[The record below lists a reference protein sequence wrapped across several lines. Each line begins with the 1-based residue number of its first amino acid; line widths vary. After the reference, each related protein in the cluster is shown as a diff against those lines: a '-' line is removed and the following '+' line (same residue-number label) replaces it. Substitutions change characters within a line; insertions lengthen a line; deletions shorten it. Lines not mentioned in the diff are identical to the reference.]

1 MLLKIMYGQTAD
13 GIYSA
18 VTDYKG
24 HTKTW
29 RNANLTSL
37 KKSVGSFLGTAHKR
51 GIMPEIKWLKFV
63 EGIPNDNTVWLLD
76 DNVDG
81 VRRPRRHRRRKE
93 TRFTQQDLL
102 DLVSKAEPKKKPEEP
117 EDFFYKVENGVLR
130 VYRKTLCHS
139 FKISSLN

>member
-18 VTDYKG
+18 VTDYRG

-37 KKSVGSFLGTAHKR
+37 KKGVGAFLGVAHKR
-51 GIMPEIKWLKFV
+51 GIMPEIKGLKFV
-63 EGIPNDNTVWLLD
+63 EGVPNDNTVWLLD

-81 VRRPRRHRRRKE
+81 VRRPRRHRRKE